1 MNMTG
6 LSVQII
12 TPEKI
17 IFSGDADMVLVPGT
31 EGEFGVLP
39 GHAPLI
45 STLRPGTIEV
55 TRAGQ
60 PPLKVTVA
68 DGIAEVTPEKCV
80 ILTQDATQ

>member
-80 ILTQDATQ
+80 ILTQEATQ